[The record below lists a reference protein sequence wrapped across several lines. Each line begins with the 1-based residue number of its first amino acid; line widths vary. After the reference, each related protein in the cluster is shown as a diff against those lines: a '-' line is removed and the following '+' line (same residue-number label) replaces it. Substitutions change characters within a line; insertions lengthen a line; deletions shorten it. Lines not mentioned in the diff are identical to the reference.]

1 MFRIFR
7 LVRRTAN
14 PAHEEFVMNKIV
26 SGMMLLLTALPVLA
40 DEEAVVAAVPKVEAD
55 PTGLILFALVFVGM
69 IGAYAFVIWR
79 GERKKK
85 NLSK

>member
-1 MFRIFR
+1 MS
-7 LVRRTAN
+7 
-14 PAHEEFVMNKIV
+14 KIV

-40 DEEAVVAAVPKVEAD
+40 DDEAIAAAVPRVDAD

-69 IGAYAFVIWR
+69 IGAYAFVIWK

-85 NLSK
+85 NMIK

>member
-1 MFRIFR
+1 
-7 LVRRTAN
+7 
-14 PAHEEFVMNKIV
+14 MNKIV
-26 SGMMLLLTALPVLA
+26 SGMTLLLTALPVLA
-40 DEEAVVAAVPKVEAD
+40 DEEAVVAAVPRVEAD

-79 GERKKK
+79 SERKKK